1 MAGWRAEGANRLMF
15 PAIAAPHWARQFRSD
30 DLEEVR
36 ARIGNKDGPHSR
48 VARGDGPLGYA
59 MFQVGAQH
67 TNLGGSESAVSQVVR
82 GHVHG
87 WVLHLALPPGTV
99 LRSGLR
105 SSAHSVPDTAVLIPP
120 GWAFTRISPPG
131 TLFAAEVDAPALM
144 AELQA
149 RGPDQVHRSLGR
161 MAMPELAPGE
171 RRGLL
176 AAASELVLATE
187 PGIDARRQAS
197 AEGRFIERMVD
208 LVLRD
213 AVTRRPGELA
223 LQRAMN
229 LEAWIDAHLG
239 EPITMGTLCRIAGVG
254 ERCLQKSFLYR
265 RGISPMRFVA
275 ERRLLAAHQWLADAS
290 QDGTVTEAGLR
301 FGFSHLG
308 RFSVSYRQAIGESP
322 SQTLAA
328 ARRRR

>member
-1 MAGWRAEGANRLMF
+1 MF
-15 PAIAAPHWARQFRSD
+15 SAIAAPPWSRQFRSD
-30 DLEEVR
+30 SLEEVR
-36 ARIGNKDGPHSR
+36 ALIGNRDGPHAR
-48 VARGDGPLGYA
+48 VAPAEQPLGYA
-59 MFQVGAQH
+59 MFQVGAPH
-67 TNLGGSESAVSQVVR
+67 ANLGASQSAVPQRVR

-105 SSAHSVPDTAVLIPP
+105 DSAPTGPQTAVLIPP
-120 GWAFTRISPPG
+120 GWAVTRISPPG
-131 TLFAAEVDAPALM
+131 ALFAVEVDPYALM

-149 RGPDQVHRSLGR
+149 RRPDEVHRNLTR
-161 MAMPELAPGE
+161 MAMPELASGE

-187 PGIDARRQAS
+187 PGIDDRQQAS
-197 AEGRFIERMVD
+197 AESRFIERMVD

-213 AVTRRPGELA
+213 AVNRRPGELA
-223 LQRAMN
+223 LERARN

-239 EPITMGTLCRIAGVG
+239 EPITMGTLCRVAGVG

-290 QDGTVTEAGLR
+290 RAATVTEAALR

-308 RFSVSYRQAIGESP
+308 RFSVSYREAIGESP
-322 SQTLAA
+322 SQTLAVAKQA
-328 ARRRR
+328 A